1 MSNDK
6 KRDYI
11 NISIL
16 IAVFLLIIFSIVGFN
31 YVNGSTVDWDS
42 QHVVIPEYFRNLFYD
57 TKDIFPSFAF
67 NLGAGENIYN
77 LSYYGLLN
85 PFILLSYLLPNI
97 PMIKY
102 IEISMICIVISS
114 IICMYFWLRRRF
126 DSKYSFIGTL
136 LFLVSAPLIYHTHRH
151 IMFINYMPFLILGLY
166 GVDRY
171 FEKNKK
177 TLLILSIFLTI
188 MTSYYYSV
196 GSILCIIAYGIFK
209 YIEINKRVKFAEFIK
224 DGFKFIFPITVGIL
238 MSGILILPTFYALLN
253 NRNDITASIN
263 LFHTLIPEINL
274 SQILYNSYTIGV
286 TSILILAIAFGLSGK
301 KKENKFLAIVF
312 LLFTVFPFLTYALSG
327 FMYVRGKV
335 LIPFLPLAIL
345 FITITISSLNTKR
358 NNSFIILLAIFSII
372 QIIVHINNKQYIF
385 IVDVLILL
393 ITYLIYLKKS
403 NKNIII
409 YPLCL
414 VSLICSLTNNYT
426 EKLVTKEDISI
437 QYSNYNYNK
446 LSKLIDEDENIYRVN
461 NDILGMKNANRVAD
475 IEYYLP
481 SIYSSLENK
490 YYYDFV
496 TDKTGSEME
505 SRISTGIIGTKN
517 IIINTMMGNK
527 YLITDS
533 SVPIGYKSI
542 ENSDIYVNENVYPI
556 AYVSTDIMSQNEY
569 NNLTYPYNIEALS
582 QNIIIKHDIKSEFE
596 SNIKE
601 EKIDYEKT
609 YENIKIEKTETGYL
623 IESEENGN
631 MTIKLDNPYKE
642 KMLFISFE
650 MNYSESCLIGDTHIT
665 INGVTNTLSCR
676 SWTYHNK
683 NYNFEYVISS
693 NEEIDKLFIEFTK
706 GKYEISNIKV
716 YSLDYNNLL
725 KSVKNVDVF
734 NFNKELTKGDEIVGD
749 INVTENGYFKIS
761 IPYEKDGFS
770 VYVDNKLT
778 EYELVD
784 NAFIGFPI
792 TEGHHTIKIVYI
804 SPYLL
809 EGMVASICGYMIF
822 LPIIY
827 SDIIKKKK
835 KN

>member
-224 DGFKFIFPITVGIL
+224 DGFKFLFPIIVGIL

-274 SQILYNSYTIGV
+274 SQILYNS
-286 TSILILAIAFGLSGK
+286 
-301 KKENKFLAIVF
+301 
-312 LLFTVFPFLTYALSG
+312 
-327 FMYVRGKV
+327 
-335 LIPFLPLAIL
+335 
-345 FITITISSLNTKR
+345 
-358 NNSFIILLAIFSII
+358 
-372 QIIVHINNKQYIF
+372 
-385 IVDVLILL
+385 
-393 ITYLIYLKKS
+393 
-403 NKNIII
+403 
-409 YPLCL
+409 
-414 VSLICSLTNNYT
+414 
-426 EKLVTKEDISI
+426 
-437 QYSNYNYNK
+437 
-446 LSKLIDEDENIYRVN
+446 
-461 NDILGMKNANRVAD
+461 
-475 IEYYLP
+475 
-481 SIYSSLENK
+481 
-490 YYYDFV
+490 
-496 TDKTGSEME
+496 
-505 SRISTGIIGTKN
+505 
-517 IIINTMMGNK
+517 
-527 YLITDS
+527 
-533 SVPIGYKSI
+533 
-542 ENSDIYVNENVYPI
+542 
-556 AYVSTDIMSQNEY
+556 
-569 NNLTYPYNIEALS
+569 
-582 QNIIIKHDIKSEFE
+582 
-596 SNIKE
+596 
-601 EKIDYEKT
+601 
-609 YENIKIEKTETGYL
+609 
-623 IESEENGN
+623 
-631 MTIKLDNPYKE
+631 
-642 KMLFISFE
+642 
-650 MNYSESCLIGDTHIT
+650 
-665 INGVTNTLSCR
+665 
-676 SWTYHNK
+676 
-683 NYNFEYVISS
+683 
-693 NEEIDKLFIEFTK
+693 
-706 GKYEISNIKV
+706 
-716 YSLDYNNLL
+716 
-725 KSVKNVDVF
+725 
-734 NFNKELTKGDEIVGD
+734 
-749 INVTENGYFKIS
+749 
-761 IPYEKDGFS
+761 
-770 VYVDNKLT
+770 
-778 EYELVD
+778 
-784 NAFIGFPI
+784 
-792 TEGHHTIKIVYI
+792 
-804 SPYLL
+804 
-809 EGMVASICGYMIF
+809 
-822 LPIIY
+822 
-827 SDIIKKKK
+827 
-835 KN
+835 

>member
-1 MSNDK
+1 
-6 KRDYI
+6 
-11 NISIL
+11 
-16 IAVFLLIIFSIVGFN
+16 
-31 YVNGSTVDWDS
+31 
-42 QHVVIPEYFRNLFYD
+42 
-57 TKDIFPSFAF
+57 
-67 NLGAGENIYN
+67 
-77 LSYYGLLN
+77 
-85 PFILLSYLLPNI
+85 
-97 PMIKY
+97 MI
-102 IEISMICIVISS
+102 
-114 IICMYFWLRRRF
+114 
-126 DSKYSFIGTL
+126 
-136 LFLVSAPLIYHTHRH
+136 
-151 IMFINYMPFLILGLY
+151 
-166 GVDRY
+166 
-171 FEKNKK
+171 
-177 TLLILSIFLTI
+177 
-188 MTSYYYSV
+188 
-196 GSILCIIAYGIFK
+196 
-209 YIEINKRVKFAEFIK
+209 
-224 DGFKFIFPITVGIL
+224 
-238 MSGILILPTFYALLN
+238 
-253 NRNDITASIN
+253 
-263 LFHTLIPEINL
+263 
-274 SQILYNSYTIGV
+274 
-286 TSILILAIAFGLSGK
+286 
-301 KKENKFLAIVF
+301 
-312 LLFTVFPFLTYALSG
+312 
-327 FMYVRGKV
+327 
-335 LIPFLPLAIL
+335 
-345 FITITISSLNTKR
+345 
-358 NNSFIILLAIFSII
+358 
-372 QIIVHINNKQYIF
+372 
-385 IVDVLILL
+385 
-393 ITYLIYLKKS
+393 
-403 NKNIII
+403 
-409 YPLCL
+409 
-414 VSLICSLTNNYT
+414 
-426 EKLVTKEDISI
+426 
-437 QYSNYNYNK
+437 
-446 LSKLIDEDENIYRVN
+446 
-461 NDILGMKNANRVAD
+461 
-475 IEYYLP
+475 
-481 SIYSSLENK
+481 
-490 YYYDFV
+490 
-496 TDKTGSEME
+496 
-505 SRISTGIIGTKN
+505 
-517 IIINTMMGNK
+517 GNK

-609 YENIKIEKTETGYL
+609 YENMKIEKTETGYL

-706 GKYEISNIKV
+706 GN
-716 YSLDYNNLL
+716 
-725 KSVKNVDVF
+725 
-734 NFNKELTKGDEIVGD
+734 EIVGD

-792 TEGHHTIKIVYI
+792 TEGHHTIKIVYV

>member
-1 MSNDK
+1 
-6 KRDYI
+6 
-11 NISIL
+11 
-16 IAVFLLIIFSIVGFN
+16 
-31 YVNGSTVDWDS
+31 
-42 QHVVIPEYFRNLFYD
+42 
-57 TKDIFPSFAF
+57 
-67 NLGAGENIYN
+67 
-77 LSYYGLLN
+77 
-85 PFILLSYLLPNI
+85 
-97 PMIKY
+97 
-102 IEISMICIVISS
+102 
-114 IICMYFWLRRRF
+114 
-126 DSKYSFIGTL
+126 
-136 LFLVSAPLIYHTHRH
+136 
-151 IMFINYMPFLILGLY
+151 
-166 GVDRY
+166 
-171 FEKNKK
+171 
-177 TLLILSIFLTI
+177 
-188 MTSYYYSV
+188 
-196 GSILCIIAYGIFK
+196 
-209 YIEINKRVKFAEFIK
+209 
-224 DGFKFIFPITVGIL
+224 
-238 MSGILILPTFYALLN
+238 
-253 NRNDITASIN
+253 
-263 LFHTLIPEINL
+263 
-274 SQILYNSYTIGV
+274 
-286 TSILILAIAFGLSGK
+286 
-301 KKENKFLAIVF
+301 
-312 LLFTVFPFLTYALSG
+312 
-327 FMYVRGKV
+327 
-335 LIPFLPLAIL
+335 
-345 FITITISSLNTKR
+345 
-358 NNSFIILLAIFSII
+358 
-372 QIIVHINNKQYIF
+372 
-385 IVDVLILL
+385 
-393 ITYLIYLKKS
+393 
-403 NKNIII
+403 
-409 YPLCL
+409 
-414 VSLICSLTNNYT
+414 
-426 EKLVTKEDISI
+426 
-437 QYSNYNYNK
+437 
-446 LSKLIDEDENIYRVN
+446 
-461 NDILGMKNANRVAD
+461 
-475 IEYYLP
+475 
-481 SIYSSLENK
+481 
-490 YYYDFV
+490 
-496 TDKTGSEME
+496 
-505 SRISTGIIGTKN
+505 
-517 IIINTMMGNK
+517 MGNK

-609 YENIKIEKTETGYL
+609 YENMKIEKTETGYL

-792 TEGHHTIKIVYI
+792 TEGHHTIKIVYV

>member
-1 MSNDK
+1 
-6 KRDYI
+6 
-11 NISIL
+11 
-16 IAVFLLIIFSIVGFN
+16 
-31 YVNGSTVDWDS
+31 
-42 QHVVIPEYFRNLFYD
+42 
-57 TKDIFPSFAF
+57 
-67 NLGAGENIYN
+67 
-77 LSYYGLLN
+77 
-85 PFILLSYLLPNI
+85 
-97 PMIKY
+97 
-102 IEISMICIVISS
+102 
-114 IICMYFWLRRRF
+114 
-126 DSKYSFIGTL
+126 
-136 LFLVSAPLIYHTHRH
+136 
-151 IMFINYMPFLILGLY
+151 
-166 GVDRY
+166 
-171 FEKNKK
+171 
-177 TLLILSIFLTI
+177 
-188 MTSYYYSV
+188 
-196 GSILCIIAYGIFK
+196 
-209 YIEINKRVKFAEFIK
+209 
-224 DGFKFIFPITVGIL
+224 
-238 MSGILILPTFYALLN
+238 
-253 NRNDITASIN
+253 
-263 LFHTLIPEINL
+263 
-274 SQILYNSYTIGV
+274 
-286 TSILILAIAFGLSGK
+286 
-301 KKENKFLAIVF
+301 
-312 LLFTVFPFLTYALSG
+312 
-327 FMYVRGKV
+327 
-335 LIPFLPLAIL
+335 
-345 FITITISSLNTKR
+345 
-358 NNSFIILLAIFSII
+358 
-372 QIIVHINNKQYIF
+372 
-385 IVDVLILL
+385 
-393 ITYLIYLKKS
+393 
-403 NKNIII
+403 
-409 YPLCL
+409 
-414 VSLICSLTNNYT
+414 
-426 EKLVTKEDISI
+426 
-437 QYSNYNYNK
+437 
-446 LSKLIDEDENIYRVN
+446 
-461 NDILGMKNANRVAD
+461 
-475 IEYYLP
+475 
-481 SIYSSLENK
+481 
-490 YYYDFV
+490 
-496 TDKTGSEME
+496 
-505 SRISTGIIGTKN
+505 
-517 IIINTMMGNK
+517 
-527 YLITDS
+527 
-533 SVPIGYKSI
+533 
-542 ENSDIYVNENVYPI
+542 
-556 AYVSTDIMSQNEY
+556 MSQNEY

-792 TEGHHTIKIVYI
+792 TEGHHTIKIVYV

-809 EGMVASICGYMIF
+809 EGMVASICSYMIF